1 MQTICFIVN
10 SKKKRA
16 ENLVSQIEAAFG
28 ARYQTTI
35 RYTSASRDAERLAA
49 AAVEDGC
56 SYLVAVGGDGT
67 VNEVVNGLMSL
78 SEAQRRAVA
87 VAVLPWGTGNDFAR
101 SVGASALVEEL
112 YAQIERGD
120 TCSTDVGK
128 VQYTQ
133 PNGLAAVR
141 YFVNIGDIGIGP
153 STVLMVERLKRLVGP
168 TIAFWIGGFCTIF
181 FRRPRM
187 VAIEADGY
195 RFRGRA
201 MAVCMANGRYF
212 GSGLGIAPGAIINDG
227 VLNLV
232 VVGRVSAFTFL
243 RFTGKLRNAE
253 PVIHPEV
260 HYVDVTQ
267 CKIFSDTMDCPL
279 ELDGEVLG
287 AAPLEVELL
296 PGEVRFLVDAD
307 RAKAVCKA
315 LVSSSENSPKVNC
328 CAHP

>member
-1 MQTICFIVN
+1 
-10 SKKKRA
+10 
-16 ENLVSQIEAAFG
+16 
-28 ARYQTTI
+28 
-35 RYTSASRDAERLAA
+35 
-49 AAVEDGC
+49 
-56 SYLVAVGGDGT
+56 
-67 VNEVVNGLMSL
+67 
-78 SEAQRRAVA
+78 
-87 VAVLPWGTGNDFAR
+87 
-101 SVGASALVEEL
+101 
-112 YAQIERGD
+112 
-120 TCSTDVGK
+120 
-128 VQYTQ
+128 
-133 PNGLAAVR
+133 
-141 YFVNIGDIGIGP
+141 
-153 STVLMVERLKRLVGP
+153 
-168 TIAFWIGGFCTIF
+168 
-181 FRRPRM
+181 M

-195 RFRGRA
+195 HFRGRA
-201 MAVCMANGRYF
+201 LAVCMANGRYF

-296 PGEVRFLVDAD
+296 PGAVRFLVDAD